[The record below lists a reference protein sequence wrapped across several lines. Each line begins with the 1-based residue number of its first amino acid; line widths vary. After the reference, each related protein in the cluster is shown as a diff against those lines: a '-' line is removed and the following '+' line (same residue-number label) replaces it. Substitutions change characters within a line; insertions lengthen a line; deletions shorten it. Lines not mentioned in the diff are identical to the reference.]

1 MSRQS
6 NYMVRS
12 HIRSLDA
19 NASRM
24 KDMVGPSTHVDE
36 WARSYVATADDR
48 LNAVHDYLS
57 YRDMNGLGEMPTLS
71 KSQVGIIGG
80 GGAILALAALI
91 AMPSLSYRLS
101 SGSMK
106 KALVAMGIGAVL
118 AGGTAGGVY
127 AWQRSNDP
135 FAGE

>member
-1 MSRQS
+1 MSRQA

-12 HIRSLDA
+12 HIRSIDA
-19 NASRM
+19 NASRL
-24 KDMVGPSTHVDE
+24 KDMVGPSTQVDE

-57 YRDMNGLGEMPTLS
+57 YRDMKGLGELT

-80 GGAILALAALI
+80 GGALLALAALI
-91 AMPSLSYRLS
+91 AMPSLSYRINS
-101 SGSMK
+101 STMK
-106 KALVAMGIGAVL
+106 KAVMVMGIGALL

-135 FAGE
+135 FAGDA

>member
-1 MSRQS
+1 
-6 NYMVRS
+6 
-12 HIRSLDA
+12 
-19 NASRM
+19 M

-57 YRDMNGLGEMPTLS
+57 YRDMKGLGEMPTLT
-71 KSQVGIIGG
+71 KSQVSIL
-80 GGAILALAALI
+80 GGAGALVGLAAYYAI
-91 AMPSLSYRLS
+91 PSFQYRLEYVD
-101 SGSMK
+101 MK
-106 KALVAMGIGAVL
+106 KALVALGIGAVL
-118 AGGTAGGVY
+118 AGGTAGGLY

>member
-1 MSRQS
+1 MSRQA

-12 HIRSLDA
+12 HIRSIDA
-19 NASRM
+19 NASRL
-24 KDMVGPSTHVDE
+24 KDMVGPSTQVDE

-57 YRDMNGLGEMPTLS
+57 YRDMKGLGELT

-80 GGAILALAALI
+80 GGALLALAALI
-91 AMPSLSYRLS
+91 AMPSLSYRINS
-101 SGSMK
+101 SMMK
-106 KALVAMGIGAVL
+106 RAVMAMGIGALL

-135 FAGE
+135 FAGDA